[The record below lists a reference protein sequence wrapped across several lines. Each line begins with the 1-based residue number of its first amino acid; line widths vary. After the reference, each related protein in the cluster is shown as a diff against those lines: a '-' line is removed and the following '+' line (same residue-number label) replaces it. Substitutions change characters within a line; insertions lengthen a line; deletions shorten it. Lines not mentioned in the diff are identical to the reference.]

1 MPAVGVWHDYVIR
14 VVGQTYMVTLDGA
27 TWLRF
32 VVWMVAGFF
41 VYGFYSRHRS
51 RLN

>member
-1 MPAVGVWHDYVIR
+1 MI
-14 VVGQTYMVTLDGA
+14 TLSGA

-32 VVWMVAGFF
+32 VGWMVIGFF

-51 RLN
+51 RVA